1 LVFTHR
7 PDHQTREIVGVDELS
22 QRRARSPDGEGL
34 TLLLAQVASVDESGN
49 NMAVIEMKVVMLAK
63 NIRRND
69 RGEVTAVLGLVHA
82 VLDVHHALGVRVTFV
97 REVRRPVVNHGF
109 VNRKR
114 RLVRKDARR
123 KARDELFDP
132 FSSSKEYRTSVE
144 TQQMPSNG
152 TRTSL
157 MTLLEDVVIHRYVVS
172 PKFHLVFLS

>member
-1 LVFTHR
+1 
-7 PDHQTREIVGVDELS
+7 
-22 QRRARSPDGEGL
+22 
-34 TLLLAQVASVDESGN
+34 
-49 NMAVIEMKVVMLAK
+49 MAVIEMKVVMLAK

-132 FSSSKEYRTSVE
+132 
-144 TQQMPSNG
+144 
-152 TRTSL
+152 SL

>member
-1 LVFTHR
+1 MVFTHR

-97 REVRRPVVNHGF
+97 R
-109 VNRKR
+109 
-114 RLVRKDARR
+114 
-123 KARDELFDP
+123 
-132 FSSSKEYRTSVE
+132 
-144 TQQMPSNG
+144 
-152 TRTSL
+152 
-157 MTLLEDVVIHRYVVS
+157 
-172 PKFHLVFLS
+172 